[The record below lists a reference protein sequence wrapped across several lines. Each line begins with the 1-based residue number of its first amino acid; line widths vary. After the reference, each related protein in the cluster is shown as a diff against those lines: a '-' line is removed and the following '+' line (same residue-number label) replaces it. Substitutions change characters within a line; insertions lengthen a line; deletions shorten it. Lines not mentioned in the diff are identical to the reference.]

1 LRSPGLIPRPLGRK
15 NCAAGNGFAKLFS
28 KASPIPRRLR
38 RGWFI
43 EDTTLPSVETIVKL
57 IVALILILGVT
68 GCQTS
73 SLYSNLDEQEAVEM
87 QAILLRQ
94 GIDCDKITGQ
104 ENTWELKVSKN
115 NLAEAVEILKGFGY
129 PKDKFADMGQM
140 FQKEG
145 LVSSPLEE
153 RVRYIYA
160 LSQEVAQTVSKIDG
174 VITARVHVVLPE
186 NDPLSEY
193 FQPSSASVFV
203 KHRQTFDIQSHIHQ
217 IKQLVINSIE
227 GLSYDK
233 VSVVPFASSLVFA
246 KPKQFK
252 RILGIEIVGGYA
264 ERFRILV
271 FGLIFFLA
279 ISMLGCGYFFTK
291 AYRKER
297 STSKELQRRDDYS
310 EYVG

>member
-1 LRSPGLIPRPLGRK
+1 MENFILPTIQPALKVLLSLLFISFL
-15 NCAAGNGFAKLFS
+15 NGCN
-28 KASPIPRRLR
+28 
-38 RGWFI
+38 
-43 EDTTLPSVETIVKL
+43 D
-57 IVALILILGVT
+57 
-68 GCQTS
+68 S

-94 GIDCDKITGQ
+94 GIDCDKIGVKD
-104 ENTWELKVSKN
+104 EIWELKVSKN
-115 NLAEAVEILKGFGY
+115 QLAEAVEILKGFGY
-129 PKDKFADMGQM
+129 PKDRFADMGQM
-140 FQKEG
+140 FKKEG

-153 RVRYIYA
+153 RIRYIYA

-174 VITARVHVVLPE
+174 IITARVHVVLPE

-203 KHRQTFDIQSHIHQ
+203 KYRQTFDIQSHIHQ

-246 KPKQFK
+246 RPQQFK
-252 RILGIEIVGGYA
+252 RILGVEIVGGYA

-271 FGLIFFLA
+271 FGLIFFLT
-279 ISMLGCGYFFTK
+279 ISMLGCCYFFVK
-291 AYRKER
+291 SFRLER
-297 STSKELQRRDDYS
+297 STRKELQRRDDYG

>member
-1 LRSPGLIPRPLGRK
+1 VSHARTVAKILLLLLLFLFI
-15 NCAAGNGFAKLFS
+15 NGCK
-28 KASPIPRRLR
+28 
-38 RGWFI
+38 
-43 EDTTLPSVETIVKL
+43 D
-57 IVALILILGVT
+57 
-68 GCQTS
+68 S

-94 GIDCDKITGQ
+94 GIDCDKIT
-104 ENTWELKVSKN
+104 EKDNIWELKVSKN
-115 NLAEAVEILKGFGY
+115 HLAEAIEILKGLGY

-160 LSQEVAQTVSKIDG
+160 LSQEVAQTISRIEG

-203 KHRQTFDIQSHIHQ
+203 KHRQTLDIQSHIHQ

-227 GLSYDK
+227 GLNYDK
-233 VSVVPFASSLVFA
+233 VSIVPFATSMVSIA
-246 KPKQFK
+246 PQQFE
-252 RILGIEIVGGYA
+252 RILGIEIAAAYA
-264 ERFRILV
+264 ARFRILV
-271 FGLIFFLA
+271 CGLIFFMA
-279 ISMLGCGYFFTK
+279 ISMTGCCYLFWKTNNM
-291 AYRKER
+291 ER
-297 STSKELQRRDDYS
+297 STSKEIQKRGNYDAYAD
-310 EYVG
+310 